1 MGSELET
8 AFESDDTC
16 TRVLAPGLLEIV
28 LLQGFKRADTAE
40 MTLHASVMNVL
51 GQVAIKDTATCDSRC
66 ELQIYVNQLLFE
78 CIM

>member
-40 MTLHASVMNVL
+40 VTLHASVMNVL
-51 GQVAIKDTATCDSRC
+51 AQVAIKDAAKCDTHC
-66 ELQIYVNQLLFE
+66 ELQISVNQWLFE
-78 CIM
+78 RIV